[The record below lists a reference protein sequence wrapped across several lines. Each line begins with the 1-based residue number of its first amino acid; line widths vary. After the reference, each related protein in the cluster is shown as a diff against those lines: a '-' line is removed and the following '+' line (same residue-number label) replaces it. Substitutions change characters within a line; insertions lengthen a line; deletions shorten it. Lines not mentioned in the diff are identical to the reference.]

1 MKKLLLKITKYAAIT
16 LTVIIAL
23 MLILPTLFSGKI
35 KKQIETL
42 INSSVNAT
50 VTYKDPR
57 LTFFA
62 HFPVLTVTIGD
73 FSVSGVPGYEKDT
86 LFAGERLSL
95 GVDILSLLRD
105 SLSVE
110 SIYGKGLKVSIIMG
124 ADGKTNFDIFPKEEA
139 ADTTESDGTTSDLYL
154 KKIVITDSRLNFFQE
169 STNMRV
175 VFDSLNYRGNGQI
188 KAGELKLFSLLDAQ
202 KFSFS
207 FDGIRYIEKRKS
219 EIQVTTTIDSTFTK
233 YALADGLIKIEGVSA
248 SFAGEIEAPQ
258 KGLIANFKL
267 SSNTAKLN
275 DIASLLPPDYSLEG
289 KNIKL
294 LGDASFEVKLTGG
307 SGQLEGSYPDL
318 WVGMNVSD
326 GYIKEESAPV
336 PVESINMSASIE
348 FPGLEFAGASFVMN
362 NLTFKLDTTTNRASF
377 TIKTSSDVHIS
388 ADISGGADM
397 SLFTK
402 ALGLKGYSFGGELS
416 YSIKANGIFDQ
427 KRGVIPVTDAIVT
440 VANGSITTP
449 YISESLEEINAK
461 ISLRSVKGGMRDL
474 ILDFDPLK
482 FKFVEGPFTLDC
494 RLENFENLKYS
505 ITSNGVLNLNR
516 IYAMFAIDSASVNGV
531 LNTDFV
537 IKGDQ
542 LSITKGDYDKIEGRG
557 TLELDKFEYKSAGYI
572 HPFKIP
578 SATFQFE
585 RERAILS
592 NTTIVYGSNKIT
604 LDGFASNYV
613 DYYMS
618 KGVLSGTLSMRS
630 DRIILDDFIALIPQ
644 SDTTKTQPAPKAQ
657 PSTGVIL
664 IPDKLNIYLKS
675 DVKRVDFE
683 SIIARDFKGEV
694 AISEKSMYINGTGV
708 NIAGAQFLLDAVY
721 KPINER
727 LAQVQMHARAD
738 SFDIGRAY
746 KEIPMIRE
754 LFSSA
759 KNMEGLISMDYKLS
773 TKLDASMMPVY
784 PSVKGEGF
792 IKLEDVNVRG
802 LKVLG
807 AISKATG
814 KDSLSNPNLKSVL
827 IKTKIADNIIKIERT
842 KMRILGFRPRFEG
855 EASLDGKLNI
865 NFRLGLP
872 PFGLIGIPLTI
883 TGTMDNPNVEVRKGR
898 EEDKLDEIEEEDE
911 EKEVNEQ
918 KKTTQK

>member
-738 SFDIGRAY
+738 SFDIGRVY

>member
-1 MKKLLLKITKYAAIT
+1 
-16 LTVIIAL
+16 
-23 MLILPTLFSGKI
+23 
-35 KKQIETL
+35 
-42 INSSVNAT
+42 
-50 VTYKDPR
+50 
-57 LTFFA
+57 
-62 HFPVLTVTIGD
+62 
-73 FSVSGVPGYEKDT
+73 
-86 LFAGERLSL
+86 
-95 GVDILSLLRD
+95 
-105 SLSVE
+105 
-110 SIYGKGLKVSIIMG
+110 
-124 ADGKTNFDIFPKEEA
+124 
-139 ADTTESDGTTSDLYL
+139 
-154 KKIVITDSRLNFFQE
+154 
-169 STNMRV
+169 
-175 VFDSLNYRGNGQI
+175 
-188 KAGELKLFSLLDAQ
+188 
-202 KFSFS
+202 
-207 FDGIRYIEKRKS
+207 
-219 EIQVTTTIDSTFTK
+219 
-233 YALADGLIKIEGVSA
+233 
-248 SFAGEIEAPQ
+248 
-258 KGLIANFKL
+258 
-267 SSNTAKLN
+267 
-275 DIASLLPPDYSLEG
+275 
-289 KNIKL
+289 
-294 LGDASFEVKLTGG
+294 
-307 SGQLEGSYPDL
+307 
-318 WVGMNVSD
+318 
-326 GYIKEESAPV
+326 
-336 PVESINMSASIE
+336 
-348 FPGLEFAGASFVMN
+348 
-362 NLTFKLDTTTNRASF
+362 
-377 TIKTSSDVHIS
+377 
-388 ADISGGADM
+388 
-397 SLFTK
+397 
-402 ALGLKGYSFGGELS
+402 GYSFGGELT

-427 KRGVIPVTDAIVT
+427 KRGVIPVTDATVT

-461 ISLRSVKGGMRDL
+461 ISLRSAKGGMRDL

-542 LSITKGDYDKIEGRG
+542 LSITKGEYDKIEGRG
-557 TLELDKFEYKSAGYI
+557 TLELDKFEYKSDGYI

-604 LDGFASNYV
+604 LEGFASNYV

-644 SDTTKTQPAPKAQ
+644 SDTIKTQPAPKAQ

-898 EEDKLDEIEEEDE
+898 EEDKLDEIDEEDE

>member
-307 SGQLEGSYPDL
+307 SGQQEGSYPDL

-336 PVESINMSASIE
+336 PVENINMSASIE
-348 FPGLEFAGASFVMN
+348 LPGLEFAGASFVMN

-738 SFDIGRAY
+738 SFDIGRVY

-898 EEDKLDEIEEEDE
+898 EEDKLDEIDEEDE

>member
-1 MKKLLLKITKYAAIT
+1 MKKLLLKITKYTAIT
-16 LTVIIAL
+16 LAVIIAL

-42 INSSVNAT
+42 INSSVNAQ
-50 VTYKDPR
+50 VTYKDPK

-86 LFAGERLSL
+86 LILGERLSL
-95 GVDILSLLRD
+95 GVDILSIFRD

-110 SIYGKGLKVSIIMG
+110 SIYGRGIEVNIIMG
-124 ADGKTNFDIFPKEEA
+124 KDGTTNFDIFPNSA
-139 ADTTESDGTTSDLYL
+139 PADSTESDSSTSDLYL
-154 KKIVITDSRLNFFQE
+154 KKIVIANSHLLFFQE
-169 STNMRV
+169 STDMRV
-175 VFDSLNYRGNGQI
+175 AFDSLNYRGSGQI
-188 KAGELKLFSLLDAQ
+188 TAGELKLISQLDAQ

-207 FDGIRYIEKRKS
+207 FDGVKYIENRAS
-219 EIQVTTTIDSTFTK
+219 EIEVTTTIDSTFTI
-233 YALADGLIKIEGVSA
+233 YTIADGLLKLDGVSA
-248 SFAGEIEAPQ
+248 SFSGAIETPL
-258 KGLIANFKL
+258 KGLIADFKL
-267 SSNTAKLN
+267 STNIAKLN
-275 DIASLLPPDYSLEG
+275 DIVALLPPDYSLED
-289 KNIKL
+289 KNLTL

-307 SGQLEGSYPDL
+307 SAEQEGSYPDL
-318 WVGMNVSD
+318 LVGMNVTN
-326 GYIKEESAPV
+326 GYIKEESAPL
-336 PVESINMSASIE
+336 PLESINMSASIE
-348 FPGLEFAGASFVMN
+348 MPGLEFANASFVMD
-362 NLTFKLDTTTNRASF
+362 NLSFKLDTTTNRASF
-377 TIKTSSDVHIS
+377 TIKTASDLHIT
-388 ADISGGADM
+388 ADMSGGADM

-402 ALGLKGYSFGGELS
+402 ALGLKGYSFAGELS
-416 YSIKANGIFDQ
+416 YSLKANGTYN
-427 KRGVIPVTDAIVT
+427 KERGVIPVTDATIT
-440 VANGSITTP
+440 VVNGSITTP
-449 YISESLEEINAK
+449 YISEPLEEINAK
-461 ISLRSVKGGMRDL
+461 ISLRSAKGGMGDL
-474 ILDFDPLK
+474 ILDIDPLK
-482 FKFVEGPFTLDC
+482 FKFVEGPFSLDC
-494 RLENFENLKYS
+494 RLENFNNLKYS
-505 ITSNGVLNLNR
+505 ISSNGVLNLDR
-516 IYAMFAIDSASVNGV
+516 IYAMFAIDSASVSGV
-531 LNTDFV
+531 LKTDFAL
-537 IKGDQ
+537 KGDQ
-542 LSITKGDYDKIEGRG
+542 LSITKGEYDKIEGRG
-557 TLELDKFEYKSAGYI
+557 TLELNKFEYKSANYI
-572 HPFKIP
+572 YPFKIP

-592 NTTIVYGSNKIT
+592 NTTISYGSNKIT
-604 LDGFASNYV
+604 LDGFASNYI

-644 SDTTKTQPAPKAQ
+644 SDTTKIQSTPKNQ

-664 IPDKLNIYLKS
+664 VPDKLNLYLKS
-675 DVKRVDFE
+675 DIKRVDFE
-683 SIIARDFKGEV
+683 SILARDFRGEV
-694 AISEKSMYINGTGV
+694 AISEKTMYINGTGV

-721 KPINER
+721 KPVNER

-773 TKLDASMMPVY
+773 TKLNASMMPVY

-814 KDSLSNPNLKSVL
+814 RDSLSNPNLKSVL
-827 IKTKIADNIIKIERT
+827 INTKIADNIIKIERT
-842 KMRILGFRPRFEG
+842 RMRILGFRPRFEG

-872 PFGLIGIPLTI
+872 PFGVIGIPLTI
-883 TGTMDNPNVEVRKGR
+883 TGTMENPLVEVRKGR
-898 EEDKLDEIEEEDE
+898 EEDKLEEEE
-911 EKEVNEQ
+911 EKKEEEKV
-918 KKTTQK
+918 TTK